1 MTSNDKILKAVY
13 EHIDFKRLQRACP
26 DATRERVA
34 KVFGLRDGRRASQ
47 QARGAPQASVSLVIH
62 ADGGSRGNPGPSAIG
77 VLVCNAKGKVID
89 RIGECIG
96 QATNNVAEYRAMMRG
111 AERAIELG
119 AGHVIFCVD
128 SELLAK
134 QVRGEYKTRSR
145 NLVPL
150 LIELRGLLE
159 RIPKWQV
166 RHVPRKQNA
175 RADELVNRALDA
187 KK

>member
-13 EHIDFKRLQRACP
+13 EHIDFKRLERACP

-34 KVFGLRDGRRASQ
+34 KVFGLRDGRRTGKK
-47 QARGAPQASVSLVIH
+47 ARIPQASVSLVIN

>member
-1 MTSNDKILKAVY
+1 MISNGDILKAVY
-13 EHIDFKRLQRACP
+13 KHIDFERLQRACP
-26 DATRERVA
+26 DATRKRVA
-34 KVFGLRDGRRASQ
+34 KVFGLRDGRRAGKK
-47 QARGAPQASVSLVIH
+47 ARTPQASVSLVIN

-77 VLVCNAKGKVID
+77 VLICNAKGKVID

-96 QATNNVAEYRAMMRG
+96 RATNNVAEYRAMIRG
-111 AERAIELG
+111 AERAVELG
-119 AGHVIFCVD
+119 AGHVTFCVD

-134 QVRGEYKTRSR
+134 QVSGEYKTRSR

-150 LIELRGLLE
+150 LIELRGLLD
-159 RIPKWQV
+159 RIPEWQV

-175 RADELVNRALDA
+175 RADALVNRALDA